1 MRRRLTIFAVLTVA
15 ALLGAACSSSSS
27 TPNNASASGSGPSG
41 VLTLDNESGGT
52 WTCDFNPFNLS
63 DVSFSVGNIYEP
75 LVFVNALQNAK
86 TTPWLATSWA
96 WGNGD
101 KQLTFTIRNGVKF
114 SNGTPLT
121 AADVVYTF
129 NLLKQNKTLDINSVW

>member
-1 MRRRLTIFAVLTVA
+1 MRPRHLMSVAVLATA
-15 ALLGAACSSSSS
+15 GLLAAACGGRSSSS
-27 TPNNASASGSGPSG
+27 PASSSAPSG
-41 VLTLDNESGGT
+41 FRTRNNERGGT

-63 DVSFSVGNIYEP
+63 DISFSTGNIYEP

-96 WGNGD
+96 WGAGD

-121 AADVVYTF
+121 AADRSEEHTSEPQSHSF
-129 NLLKQNKTLDINSVW
+129 TS

>member
-1 MRRRLTIFAVLTVA
+1 MRRFTIIAVLTVA
-15 ALLGAACSSSSS
+15 ALLGAACGGSSSS
-27 TPNNASASGSGPSG
+27 NNAGPSGPSG

-52 WTCDFNPFNLS
+52 WACDFNPFNLS
-63 DVSFSVGNIYEP
+63 YISFSVGNIYEP

-114 SNGTPLT
+114 SNGTPMT

-129 NLLKQNKTLDINSVW
+129 NLLKQHKTLDINSV